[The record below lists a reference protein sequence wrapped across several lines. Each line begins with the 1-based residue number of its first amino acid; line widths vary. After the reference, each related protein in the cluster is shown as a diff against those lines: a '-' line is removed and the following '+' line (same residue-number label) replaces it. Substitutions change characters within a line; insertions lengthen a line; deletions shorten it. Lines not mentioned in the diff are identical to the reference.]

1 MDPMANIQRQSILCP
16 NCKKL
21 ISVSESRCPFCGT
34 TRPGSWWKNNP
45 WTRGFRDPHQFVKTL
60 IAINIG
66 MYIISILFN
75 PRATGLTLNPL
86 TFLSPSETSI
96 FILGATGTVPINEY
110 HRLWTLISANYL
122 HGGILHIFFNMAA
135 LRQLAAVVN
144 REYGVYRMF
153 VIYTV
158 SGIVGFLIS
167 YLAGVAF
174 TIGAS
179 ASVCGLVGALLYY
192 GKSRGG
198 IYGRNLYRQISIW
211 VIFLFV
217 FGLVVPGINNW
228 GHGGGIL
235 AGIIFGFLLGYQ
247 EKKREK
253 IIDKILAGGCALTT
267 LAVLIWAIGSSVY
280 YMLTAY

>member
-1 MDPMANIQRQSILCP
+1 MPF
-16 NCKKL
+16 
-21 ISVSESRCPFCGT
+21 FCGI
-34 TRPGSWWKNNP
+34 TRPGSRWKNNS
-45 WTRGFRDPHQFVKTL
+45 WTRGFGDPNQFVKTL
-60 IAINIG
+60 IGINIG
-66 MYIISILFN
+66 MYIISILFD
-75 PRATGLTLNPL
+75 PRSTGLSMNPL

-96 FILGATGTVPINEY
+96 FILGATGTVPIDEY
-110 HRLWTLISANYL
+110 HRLWTLISASFL

-158 SGIVGFLIS
+158 SGIVGFWIS
-167 YLAGVAF
+167 YLAGVSF

-198 IYGRNLYRQISIW
+198 IYGRHLYRQISVW

-235 AGIIFGFLLGYQ
+235 AGMVCGYLAGYQ
-247 EKKREK
+247 EKKRET
-253 IIDKILAGGCALTT
+253 IVHKILAGLFAVTT
-267 LAVLIWAIGSSVY
+267 LAVLFWAIGSSVY
-280 YMLTAY
+280 YILTA

>member
-1 MDPMANIQRQSILCP
+1 MANPQRQSILCP

-21 ISVSESRCPFCGT
+21 ISISETRCPFCGIA
-34 TRPGSWWKNNP
+34 RPGSWWKNNP
-45 WTRGFRDPHQFVKTL
+45 WTRGFRDPNRFVKTL
-60 IAINIG
+60 IALNIG

-75 PRATGLTLNPL
+75 PGAMRLSWNPL
-86 TFLSPSETSI
+86 TFLSPSETSL
-96 FILGATGTVPINEY
+96 FILGATGTVPIDEY
-110 HRLWTLISANYL
+110 HRLWTLVSASFL

-135 LRQLAAVVN
+135 LWQLSAVVN

-179 ASVCGLVGALLYY
+179 ASVCGLIGALLYY

-198 IYGRNLYRQISIW
+198 IYGRNLYRQVSIW
-211 VIFLFV
+211 VVFLFV
-217 FGLVVPGINNW
+217 FGLIVPGINNW

-235 AGIIFGFLLGYQ
+235 AGIICAYLLGYQ
-247 EKKREK
+247 EKKRAT
-253 IIDKILAGGCALTT
+253 IFHKILAGLCAVTT
-267 LAVLIWAIGSSVY
+267 LAVLAWAIGTSIY
-280 YMLTAY
+280 YSLNA